1 MSSYPSTVKAVGIK
15 EVGGVDKIED
25 LELPFP
31 SPKPNELLVKARWLP
46 LLRSSVDCATHMVCV

>member
-1 MSSYPSTVKAVGIK
+1 MSNYPSTVKAVGIK

-31 SPKPNELLVKARWLP
+31 SPKPNELLVKAR
-46 LLRSSVDCATHMVCV
+46 